1 MAARAAQIEE
11 ELAHDRREQT
21 NALLAVHQD
30 PRLREAHEKM
40 LPPAGRRARGE
51 IHAERVI
58 AEAKLIDA
66 TSIED
71 AVEWLAPPERMVVL
85 HDRALIDMLT
95 RLPKGSEAAGAAAA

>member
-1 MAARAAQIEE
+1 MRCSRSIRIRGCAR
-11 ELAHDRREQT
+11 LTRRCC
-21 NALLAVHQD
+21 
-30 PRLREAHEKM
+30 R
-40 LPPAGRRARGE
+40 PPARRTRGE

-71 AVEWLAPPERMVVL
+71 AVEWLAPQERMVVL